1 LEDQRGKDFAR
12 HLAGIMKNP
21 RYADY
26 TIRLADG
33 EELTVHKSF
42 LAEFMPRFS
51 SDIFQNMQERNL
63 LQLASDY
70 ESQVIYF
77 FLSCFIYIIIVV
89 VLFFYFYFYF
99 IYINAFLVN
108 IQPIDKKTVELLLEF
123 IYTGTLAEHPGEQ
136 LPSLLALAE
145 YLQIDFIVEQC
156 CVLMSEN
163 VDTDNCYALWDWAN
177 LHTEEYDQLPPD
189 SLNGDSPLTAFSGF
203 AYHKRQRE
211 FDTNEE
217 NRKSVVA
224 GRSKVSF
231 ASWQKLKDACSEA
244 ITKLDYSFGGEAAAA
259 TATAATAA
267 GGSSPGDRLHSPAK
281 RRILR
286 KKLLAERKR
295 GSVGSGGGST
305 LSSDSPDAGKS
316 GQNESSPATPTRA
329 AFRFGKR
336 NASKRTNSKSEPA
349 AAPSTE
355 GFSFASPEGDGGSGI
370 VDTPGFSLTF
380 SLTPPPS
387 TSLES
392 SSVPFTFS
400 FSPSTEEGGLK
411 QDPQQAKEEASSS
424 SPSPSPQYHHHPRLS
439 IDEQQPHF
447 GFVETTPENAIKL
460 PIMHSPERI
469 FLFQRQQTTAWKQ
482 RSSGFLGTQM
492 SIQGIFPYY
501 FNKVFN

>member
-1 LEDQRGKDFAR
+1 
-12 HLAGIMKNP
+12 MKNP

-189 SLNGDSPLTAFSGF
+189 SLNGDSPSTEFSGF

-224 GRSKVSF
+224 GRSKVSL

-259 TATAATAA
+259 TAAAATTAA

-295 GSVGSGGGST
+295 GSIGSGGGGSG
-305 LSSDSPDAGKS
+305 LGPGSPDAGKS

-355 GFSFASPEGDGGSGI
+355 GFSLASPEGDGGSAL
-370 VDTPGFSLTF
+370 VDTRGCSLTF

-424 SPSPSPQYHHHPRLS
+424 SPSPSPQYNHHPRLS